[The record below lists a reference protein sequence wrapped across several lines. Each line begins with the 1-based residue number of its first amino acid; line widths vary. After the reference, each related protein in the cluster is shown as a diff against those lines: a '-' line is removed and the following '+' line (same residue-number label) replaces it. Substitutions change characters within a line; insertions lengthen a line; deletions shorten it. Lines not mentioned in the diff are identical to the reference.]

1 MEGEIRALTT
11 DLRATKDDLCEA
23 MDEIKTWRG
32 KDDAAFI
39 SEKSKNHRTWRR
51 GAARRPRA

>member
-1 MEGEIRALTT
+1 MEGKIRAFMT

-23 MDEIKTWRG
+23 MDEIKTWCG

-39 SEKSKNHRTWRR
+39 SEKSKKHRTWRR
-51 GAARRPRA
+51 GAARRPQA